1 MGVFSAL
8 RDTRLKCD
16 SWVYFEINAEG
27 KTRSAVNLGRVHK
40 YLWKSPGGIR
50 IKVAP

>member
-1 MGVFSAL
+1 MGVFSTL
-8 RDTRLKCD
+8 QDNRLKCN

-27 KTRSAVNLGRVHK
+27 KTRPAVNLGHVYK
-40 YLWKSPGGIR
+40 YLWKSLGGIR